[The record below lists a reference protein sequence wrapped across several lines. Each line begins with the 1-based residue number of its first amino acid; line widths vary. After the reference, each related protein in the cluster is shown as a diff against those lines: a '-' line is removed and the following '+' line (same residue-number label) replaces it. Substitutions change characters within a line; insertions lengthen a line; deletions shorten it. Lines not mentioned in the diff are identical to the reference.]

1 MGAENGSCPA
11 QRQVAPMRERGSL
24 WQMPC
29 ALEGGTQEWDGQQ
42 DRCRIPEVGPVTRH
56 QRRSCQAR

>member
-1 MGAENGSCPA
+1 MGEH
-11 QRQVAPMRERGSL
+11 GSL

-29 ALEGGTQEWDGQQ
+29 PLEGGTQERDGQQ
-42 DRCRIPEVGPVTRH
+42 DRCRTPEVGSVTRH